1 MTGEG
6 WRGIVH
12 LLLTMVAVLVILSV
26 LGYAVAGVLSLLG
39 ICW

>member
-1 MTGEG
+1 VTGEG

-12 LLLTMVAVLVILSV
+12 LLLTMVVVLVILGV

-39 ICW
+39 VR